1 MAGPHFFVRTPQFCR
16 RQACPSVASLTE
28 AVGEPGGPTAA
39 TVGRLDDANPVMI
52 QTTVQ
57 RPPIGSRQRGVTPTS
72 LGVVLGLV
80 AFLLPG
86 AQVSAQ
92 VVELLEARES
102 EGYEERAEVE
112 RPSPPQGRIYTWK
125 DGDRTRRAYLQ
136 SDLVVSRKDAALSG
150 RDEGARPQAGKIVR
164 VAGASETEGEPVFRS
179 SSGALM
185 TLPGGVL
192 LVFDSNWG
200 EAETAAFFDA
210 NGIAMDRVSPLGA
223 IPNGFVVETDPG
235 FPSLELANSLVG
247 RGGVRLSSPN
257 WWKERSTR

>member
-1 MAGPHFFVRTPQFCR
+1 
-16 RQACPSVASLTE
+16 
-28 AVGEPGGPTAA
+28 
-39 TVGRLDDANPVMI
+39 MI
-52 QTTVQ
+52 QTAVQ

-136 SDLVVSRKDAALSG
+136 SDLVVSPGKDAALSG
-150 RDEGARPQAGKIVR
+150 RDEGAGPQAGKIVR